1 MHTSGISC
9 RLTKLYPVRSSLCLI
24 FLATVD
30 RITMKHDHL
39 IRRHGHP
46 DGPAGRSASR
56 VPVIATG
63 LAALGTSPAL
73 LGDAWPYR
81 RGGQDAREFYPS
93 TNRRFV
99 KPPPEHESSVC
110 ARQQP
115 KIGTDVPVQF
125 RMVRRVVCTRCYPT
139 W

>member
-1 MHTSGISC
+1 MI
-9 RLTKLYPVRSSLCLI
+9 VRSRGMLTPMAAWSVC
-24 FLATVD
+24 F
-30 RITMKHDHL
+30 
-39 IRRHGHP
+39 
-46 DGPAGRSASR
+46 ASSS
-56 VPVIATG
+56 IATG

-99 KPPPEHESSVC
+99 KPPLEHESSVC

-139 W
+139 WCWRLFGGDTDR